1 MDPKEIFEIRKQIYL
16 GNPKY
21 TEADL
26 GAKIEKYRSHKAAEK
41 AGKEFE
47 KWKEDYIRQQRET
60 AERERL
66 MDNK

>member
-1 MDPKEIFEIRKQIYL
+1 MEIEDILEIRKQIYL

-26 GAKIEKYRSHKAAEK
+26 GAKIEKYNSYKAAEK
-41 AGKEFE
+41 AGKRFE
-47 KWKEDYIRQQRET
+47 KWKVDYIRQKKENE
-60 AERERL
+60 ERKRL